1 MLSAMSRW
9 SADVSPVASA
19 ARFILRGA
27 ALRPK
32 GMEFDAE
39 NETAGT
45 DLYADDGA
53 RHGDVDGAVQSL
65 AVAAGTDRSVGAD
78 RRDGAR
84 TLRSRAGSG
93 VSADFACGPRDRFSD
108 RATDKLLSDTASGRR
123 GAVHG
128 QSDVPL
134 HELYGHAL
142 ATQTAGRMGVGLGR
156 NAAGQLSHGAGVA
169 ASGRRPC
176 RAGDV
181 RFFAEALLA
190 RGHSGRIARVSRCRR
205 LYHRTTTAFRK
216 TLAPTPNLCQ
226 DTRQSNSATFIKS
239 QGRESARRSCTNLPA
254 RERWSG

>member
-1 MLSAMSRW
+1 MPKTKLQELIFTLMMVPVMVTWMVLYNLWLS
-9 SADVSPVASA
+9 PQG
-19 ARFILRGA
+19 L
-27 ALRPK
+27 
-32 GMEFDAE
+32 
-39 NETAGT
+39 T
-45 DLYADDGA
+45 
-53 RHGDVDGAVQSL
+53 
-65 AVAAGTDRSVGAD
+65 
-78 RRDGAR
+78 
-84 TLRSRAGSG
+84 G
-93 VSADFACGPRDRFSD
+93 VSARTGATVLELCALALAVEFPLISPRDRFSD

-254 RERWSG
+254 WERWSC

>member
-1 MLSAMSRW
+1 MPKTKLQELIFTLMMVPVMVTWMVLYNLWLS
-9 SADVSPVASA
+9 PQG
-19 ARFILRGA
+19 L
-27 ALRPK
+27 
-32 GMEFDAE
+32 
-39 NETAGT
+39 T
-45 DLYADDGA
+45 
-53 RHGDVDGAVQSL
+53 
-65 AVAAGTDRSVGAD
+65 
-78 RRDGAR
+78 
-84 TLRSRAGSG
+84 G
-93 VSADFACGPRDRFSD
+93 VSARTGAAVLELCALALAVEFRFSD
-108 RATDKLLSDTASGRR
+108 CAADKLLSDTASGRR

-142 ATQTAGRMGVGLGR
+142 ATRTAGRMGVGLGR

-216 TLAPTPNLCQ
+216 TLAPTPNLC
-226 DTRQSNSATFIKS
+226 
-239 QGRESARRSCTNLPA
+239 
-254 RERWSG
+254 